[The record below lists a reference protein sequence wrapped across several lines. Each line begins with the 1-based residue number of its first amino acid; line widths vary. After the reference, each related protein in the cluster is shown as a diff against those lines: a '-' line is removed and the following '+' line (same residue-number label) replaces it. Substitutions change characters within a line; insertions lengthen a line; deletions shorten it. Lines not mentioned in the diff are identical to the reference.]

1 MNANTSDLAY
11 FLCGG
16 AGINLGVALKKGTH
30 TDNNKNAFFVGMDSS
45 DRNSSH
51 DLFEVVQMTVA
62 NDPDKKTSGSGKV
75 RATNYP
81 QAEQFVTQFLTKH
94 KPRKFNVVV
103 CSTGGGTGSMLAF
116 VLARMLFERD
126 QLVVLCFINDKTS
139 QVEEINVVNSYR
151 SYASLTNKNSLNR
164 VVPYMEFDN
173 TPSNT
178 RGEINQMIIDKL
190 DVASLFL
197 TNENGEQ
204 DAEDLKNLLNFSA
217 HYDVPPSMSRI
228 RFYDEKGVEGFKGKM
243 PVAVSSLFESS
254 DAVIPRFA
262 GTVIRSTGVFAPGVK
277 RPSNA
282 QELHM
287 VLDHGEALKELE
299 LHIEAMETRKV
310 ETSSTYTQQK
320 DISVG
325 ADAKGFFM

>member
-16 AGINLGVALKKGTH
+16 TGINIGVALKKGTH
-30 TDNNKNAFFVGMDSS
+30 TDNNKNAFFVGLDSS
-45 DRNSSH
+45 DRNSSG
-51 DLFEVVQMTVA
+51 DLFEVVQMAVA
-62 NDPDKKTSGSGKV
+62 NDPDQKAKGSGKV
-75 RATNYP
+75 KATNYP
-81 QAEQFVTQFLTKH
+81 QAEQFINQFLTKH
-94 KPRKFNVVV
+94 KPRDYNIIV

-151 SYASLTNKNSLNR
+151 SYASLTTPGSLNR

-173 TPSNT
+173 TLTNT
-178 RGEINQMIIDKL
+178 RGEVNQMVIDKL

-197 TNENGEQ
+197 SNVNKEQ
-204 DAEDLKNLLNFSA
+204 DHTDMKNLLNFSK
-217 HYDVPPSMSRI
+217 HYGVPPSMSRI
-228 RFYDEKGVEGFKGKM
+228 RFYDEKGVADFKGKV

-254 DAVIPRFA
+254 DAVIPRFN
-262 GTVIRSTGVFAPGVK
+262 GTVIRSTGVFADGVK

-299 LHIEAMETRKV
+299 KHIEAMETRKV
-310 ETSSTYTQQK
+310 ETSSTFTQQK
-320 DISVG
+320 DLSAG
-325 ADAKGFFM
+325 ADDKGFFM